1 MTINLGLSNQTLVNA
16 YNTGGFQGVQQQLG
30 VDDAAFV
37 AIRPKIVELLV
48 SDSLGTMKADGY
60 TLLDPPESGSGG
72 NVGVLAR
79 NLSDMSYGD
88 ASFDLTSVLMAFT
101 KSAQSVRESSMKARD
116 ASFDASV
123 ASTKSGIEQMGIAAE
138 KNYAAAKKDAM
149 MTIVAGATTVASSAV
164 SLGMTT
170 KGIKDDYA
178 GQSAQAQGA
187 DKVKIA
193 KSEIELGT
201 TQIQKG
207 KEISAGYKELWG
219 DDEVVVT
226 GKLNVARGESHL
238 AAGNKQIAD
247 GVEQQKSGEVM
258 RARGAFAEGAGRG
271 LAQTLQ
277 GVGGAMAAEDTHAAE
292 LAKVA
297 KETFDLQA
305 SIEKEENQ
313 QHKDMMQLMLDTIR
327 DTASKAQSMLEG
339 SAGTMRSINTV

>member
-1 MTINLGLSNQTLVNA
+1 
-16 YNTGGFQGVQQQLG
+16 
-30 VDDAAFV
+30 
-37 AIRPKIVELLV
+37 
-48 SDSLGTMKADGY
+48 MKADGY

-193 KSEIELGT
+193 NSEIELGT

-207 KEISAGYKELWG
+207 KKTSASYKDLG
-219 DDEVVVT
+219 VVIVASDT
-226 GKLNVARGESHL
+226 TIGKLNVARGESHL